1 MICPTCKSDMI
12 VVEHDN
18 VELDYCTDCS
28 GVWFDA
34 GEMNLMFQSIDID
47 GGGYLI
53 KDMLNTPET
62 ESSEKKRKCPI
73 CTSKMKKISTG
84 KQGRILVDVCPQGDG
99 LWFDGRELTQL
110 LKQFSAKEDEGS
122 ESQRQVTTFLGDVFK
137 AQQ

>member
-12 VVEHDN
+12 VIEHDN

-34 GEMNLMFQSIDID
+34 GEMNLLFQSIDVD
-47 GGGYLI
+47 GGGYFI

-73 CTSKMKKISTG
+73 CGSKMKKISTG
-84 KQGRILVDVCPQGDG
+84 KRGRILVDVCPQGDG
-99 LWFDGRELTQL
+99 LWFDGGELTQL
-110 LKQFSAKEDEGS
+110 LKQLSAKEAEGS
-122 ESQRQVTTFLGDVFK
+122 ESQRQVIAFLGDVFK

>member
-12 VVEHDN
+12 VIEHDN

-34 GEMNLMFQSIDID
+34 GEMNLLFQSIDVD
-47 GGGYLI
+47 GGGYFI

-73 CTSKMKKISTG
+73 CGSKMKKISTG
-84 KQGRILVDVCPQGDG
+84 KRGRILVDVCPQGDG
-99 LWFDGRELTQL
+99 LWFDGGELTQL
-110 LKQFSAKEDEGS
+110 LKQLSAKEDEGS
-122 ESQRQVTTFLGDVFK
+122 ESQRQVIAFLGDVFK